1 MDPNTFKLWRNLVQI
16 QISQLGFI
24 SIMNQTNTQDRNSL
38 ELRSQIRM
46 WCVNSS
52 LKAQIHDLFRKG
64 FS

>member
-1 MDPNTFKLWRNLVQI
+1 MEPNTFKLWRNLVQI